1 MRGFKLFLRLTW
13 EPFEVQF
20 QSIEARFIH
29 HADIIVRLAD
39 VEHKSNYYKKEI
51 QNNQKQE
58 GEGNPY
64 DNVPH
69 FINAPVDLNTDERR
83 REILRWLSS
92 DDFEDTHYKHF
103 KKRFGN
109 TGQWLLD
116 DVRFTKWKDEA
127 QSSLLWCHGARK
139 S

>member
-29 HADIIVRLAD
+29 HADIIVRIAD

-51 QNNQKQE
+51 QNNQRQE
-58 GEGNPY
+58 GES
-64 DNVPH
+64 
-69 FINAPVDLNTDERR
+69 DLYPLYKCTIDLDTDERR
-83 REILRWLSS
+83 REILRWLSP
-92 DDFEDTHYKHF
+92 DDFEDTHHKHF

-116 DVRFTKWKDEA
+116 DIRFTKWKDEA
-127 QSSLLWCHGARK
+127 QSSLLWCHGTRK